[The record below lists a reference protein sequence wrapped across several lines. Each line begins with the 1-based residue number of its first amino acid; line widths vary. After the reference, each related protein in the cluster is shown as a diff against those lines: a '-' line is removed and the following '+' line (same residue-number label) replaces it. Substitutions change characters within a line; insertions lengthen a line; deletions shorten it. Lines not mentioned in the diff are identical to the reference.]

1 MPTETPN
8 IKPWSLKRSEIVGD
22 FKIFKV
28 RSDNRISPRTGKEH
42 QFYVIESVDWCNVIA
57 ITKDDELV
65 MVEQYRQGTSLIDL
79 ELPGGMVDPGEQ
91 PIETAPRELREE
103 TGYAGDKPESVGFV
117 YANPAIMNNK
127 VYSFLIRNVALK
139 HETEFDAGEDLT
151 VRLVPIKNI
160 PKLILEGKIRHSL
173 MVAALAK
180 FNYLTKSIN

>member
-65 MVEQYRQGTSLIDL
+65 MVEQYRQGTSLIEL

-103 TGYAGDKPESVGFV
+103 TLS
-117 YANPAIMNNK
+117 
-127 VYSFLIRNVALK
+127 LI
-139 HETEFDAGEDLT
+139 H
-151 VRLVPIKNI
+151 I
-160 PKLILEGKIRHSL
+160 
-173 MVAALAK
+173 
-180 FNYLTKSIN
+180 

>member
-1 MPTETPN
+1 MPTENSN
-8 IKPWSLKRSEIVGD
+8 INPWSLKQSKIVGD

-28 RSDNRISPRTGKEH
+28 RSDNRTSPRTGKEH
-42 QFYVIESVDWCNVIA
+42 EFYVIESVDWCNVIA

-65 MVEQYRQGTSLIDL
+65 MVEQYRQGTSLIEL
-79 ELPGGMVDPGEQ
+79 ELPGGMIDPGET

-127 VYSFLIRNVALK
+127 VHTFVIRNANLQ
-139 HETEFDAGEDLT
+139 HDTEFDDGEDLA
-151 VRLVPIKNI
+151 VRLIPIKNI
-160 PKLILEGKIRHSL
+160 PKLILEGKISHSL

-180 FNYLTKSIN
+180 FNYLNKTH